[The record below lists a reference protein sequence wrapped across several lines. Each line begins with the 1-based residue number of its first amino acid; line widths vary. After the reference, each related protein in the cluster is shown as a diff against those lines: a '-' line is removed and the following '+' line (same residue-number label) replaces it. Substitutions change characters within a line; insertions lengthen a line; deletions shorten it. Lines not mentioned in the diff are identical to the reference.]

1 MSQSLIGNVIPIDI
15 DLDID
20 VSGGESQSLIGNVIH
35 FMILMYSK
43 LLSMSQSLIGNV
55 IRINYSNIKNI
66 TKKVSIPHM

>member
-1 MSQSLIGNVIPIDI
+1 MSQSLIGNVIPIYI

-66 TKKVSIPHM
+66 TKKVSIPHR

>member
-55 IRINYSNIKNI
+55 IVDKRKLGGKQ
-66 TKKVSIPHM
+66 TLCC